1 MVIAIILCM
10 LTMSEKFKQS
20 ANLVVANSIT
30 LQDEVTDAELGK
42 GRKFVSRFIEAGLV
56 HYKEFGDV
64 LITKETLDKFIN
76 TMIGC
81 PVIINHKDITD
92 KNVEDERVGVISNV
106 WYNDKDGWYYC
117 EGIIWDKDAI
127 ELVKNK
133 GWNVSCS
140 YDFKSDFESK
150 THNGKK
156 IDMEFTDGNFLHLA
170 LVEVPRYER
179 ANIVINSADNW
190 VEPENIDHWFSTKT
204 GTKVPVT
211 KGQTDKEAFKRFIE
225 QATKT
230 KQKMREQRDDAFK
243 LLALATG
250 KDADYLKKNIKKEN
264 VNKEIRDL
272 LETSDKINIYGNEY
286 KSDYYGSNLADLDT
300 TEQAKLIDKAYDD
313 IMSNRFENIETKERK
328 EREQAS
334 KERYKLVKDFAE
346 DRLSLDD
353 LEDTL
358 ARYYEVAP
366 TDITADDYNRFFEDV
381 AKYLDKKENKVNNG
395 KEIVMTALNELENFV
410 RGIVENACKKEEVKN
425 EKVDKRDIIRQI
437 MAIAGKHEDNEDVRT
452 IAKLAEKLAYEKSED
467 GTADNECKVENED
480 KRKLIDEIG
489 GILKGKVD
497 DEIIRTI
504 MKKAEELAY
513 EKSEVGTADN
523 KCKNADEKEKEEK
536 FEEEEEIADVE
547 NEEEIE
553 EEEINEEKLEKDK
566 KVENSSDL
574 EEVEEDSIDKAR
586 NIAYNGNIEVRSSYI
601 TRAERLEL
609 GNNY

>member
-1 MVIAIILCM
+1 M

-20 ANLVVANSIT
+20 ANLVVSNSIT
-30 LQDEVTDAELGK
+30 LQDEVTDAQLGK

-179 ANIVINSADNW
+179 ANIVINSQD
-190 VEPENIDHWFSTKT
+190 E
-204 GTKVPVT
+204 
-211 KGQTDKEAFKRFIE
+211 E
-225 QATKT
+225 Q
-230 KQKMREQRDDAFK
+230 E
-243 LLALATG
+243 
-250 KDADYLKKNIKKEN
+250 E
-264 VNKEIRDL
+264 
-272 LETSDKINIYGNEY
+272 
-286 KSDYYGSNLADLDT
+286 
-300 TEQAKLIDKAYDD
+300 
-313 IMSNRFENIETKERK
+313 
-328 EREQAS
+328 
-334 KERYKLVKDFAE
+334 
-346 DRLSLDD
+346 
-353 LEDTL
+353 
-358 ARYYEVAP
+358 
-366 TDITADDYNRFFEDV
+366 
-381 AKYLDKKENKVNNG
+381 NNG
-395 KEIVMTALNELENFV
+395 KENFIMTALNELENFV

-489 GILKGKVD
+489 GILKDKVD

-513 EKSEVGTADN
+513 EKSEAGTADN
-523 KCKNADEKEKEEK
+523 KCQNEDEEKEEK
-536 FEEEEEIADVE
+536 FEEEKEIADVE
-547 NEEEIE
+547 NKKAKNEKEEVE
-553 EEEINEEKLEKDK
+553 EEEIDEEKLAENKCK
-566 KVENSSDL
+566 KAENSADF
-574 EEVEEDSIDKAR
+574 EDDEISSIDKAR
-586 NIAYNGNIEVRSSYI
+586 NIAYNGNNEIRSNYI